1 MTLAPS
7 EGLVDGKGGETRRGC
22 LLKKLKLSVPGDVYV
37 KCVCERGVGGEE
49 GKKPGV
55 GTG

>member
-22 LLKKLKLSVPGDVYV
+22 LLKKLKLSVPGDVYM